1 MPVELPQ
8 WLNILRREE
17 VIDRVRNDPRS
28 IGATFLGVTSNIA
41 FDEVIGGG
49 QAEFDEPW
57 NDLSGDDRVLLY
69 AYFNQLGHLE
79 ELTEAFR
86 MLFANSSRPENPIV
100 VDLGCGPFTGGLAIA
115 TAFGRESRLDYIGVD
130 RSRAMRKLGERLAS
144 VAAVLDE
151 TPRIDLHWSRDISSV
166 QWGSPQSWRPVLVIV
181 SYLLASPTLDATGLI
196 GELEGLLMRLGRG
209 AVTLLYTNS
218 PWSVANRSYPGF
230 RKALQDAGFELIADE
245 RGRVE
250 VDRWSGTQDRKIQ
263 YALFRRRGI
272 YSDRQSLRAL
282 RADTNRVIPNYF
294 RRPDPTTTRP
304 KRFAGKTTADPQP

>member
-1 MPVELPQ
+1 MPIELPQ

-17 VIDRVRNDPRS
+17 VVDRVRNDPRS
-28 IGATFLGVTSNIA
+28 VGGTYLGVTRDIV

-86 MLFANSSRPENPIV
+86 LLFANSSRPENPIV

-115 TAFGRESRLDYIGVD
+115 TAFGRASRLDYIGVD
-130 RSRAMRKLGERLAS
+130 RSWAMCKLGERLAS
-144 VAAVLDE
+144 VADELDE
-151 TPRIDLHWSRDISSV
+151 TPRIDRHWSRDISSV
-166 QWGSPQSWRPVLVIV
+166 RWGSTPSWRPVLVIV
-181 SYLLASPTLDATGLI
+181 SYLLASPTLDTAGLI
-196 GELEGLLMRLGRG
+196 GELEGLLMTLGRG

-218 PWSVANRSYPGF
+218 SRPGANRSYPGF
-230 RKALQDAGFELIADE
+230 RKALQDARFELIADD

-250 VDRWSGTQDRKIQ
+250 IDRWSGTQDRKLR
-263 YALFRRRGI
+263 YALFRRREQRTLQLG
-272 YSDRQSLRAL
+272 
-282 RADTNRVIPNYF
+282 AD
-294 RRPDPTTTRP
+294 
-304 KRFAGKTTADPQP
+304 